1 VYQRHGTLG
10 GVIEAEVE
18 IWAVPQFDAFVEIPL
33 DGSACFVEAFDDGF
47 LLVGLANDTNVNG
60 GVLQIGV
67 YDDFMH
73 GEQAVFRT
81 VVLLDDERELAAH
94 EFTDFVETKGH
105 GAKGEWNKAKGSD
118 AQGL

>member
-1 VYQRHGTLG
+1 VHQWHGSLG
-10 GVIEAEVE
+10 GVIEAEVKMR
-18 IWAVPQFDAFVEIPL
+18 AVPQLDAFVEIPL

-47 LLVGLANDTNVNG
+47 LLVGLANDADVNG
-60 GVLQIGV
+60 GMLQIGV
-67 YDDFMH
+67 DDDFMD
-73 GEQAVFRT
+73 GEQTVFRT
-81 VVLLDDERELAAH
+81 VILLDDEGQLAAH